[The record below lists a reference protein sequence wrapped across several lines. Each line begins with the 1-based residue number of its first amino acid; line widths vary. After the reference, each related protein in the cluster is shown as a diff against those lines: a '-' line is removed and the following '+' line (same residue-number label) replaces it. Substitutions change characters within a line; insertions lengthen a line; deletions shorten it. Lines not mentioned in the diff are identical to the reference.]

1 MRFLTRFCAR
11 ILVAHAGELLKKHS
25 ETIHRLEIAR
35 TELSER
41 LEVLEA
47 SHHRLLK
54 RYAGRNGGR
63 PVSAPGDQLSLD
75 EIPKGDKD
83 ALRRYFAPEIAR
95 RGPGS
100 KQEH

>member
-1 MRFLTRFCAR
+1 MRWMYRLLAR
-11 ILVAHAGELLKKHS
+11 IVVAHLGEMLKKHAES
-25 ETIHRLEIAR
+25 LHRLEIAR
-35 TELSER
+35 TEFSER

-47 SHHRLLK
+47 SHHRMLK
-54 RYAGRNGGR
+54 RYAGRAGGR
-63 PVSAPGDQLSLD
+63 PVSVPGDSQSLD
-75 EIPKGDKD
+75 DIPKGDKD